1 VAACVY
7 CHGRKGKRDCP
18 ALAGKICAACC
29 GEHRRVDIHCP
40 DDCAYLGAH
49 EGYQQERML
58 DRVPRAWMG
67 RLVRYEEGGGPA
79 LEILHTAQ
87 LSICFYAAE
96 GRPINLASARDGI
109 EFARRRMS
117 LIETPEPLVPPFGEF
132 LLERLDGRIEAVAGV
147 DRSGI
152 RDVLEELLRFLEYD
166 VTEERFAD
174 LLEFL
179 RAIYAPALAATAS
192 SRPAPGSGL
201 ILPG

>member
-1 VAACVY
+1 
-7 CHGRKGKRDCP
+7 
-18 ALAGKICAACC
+18 
-29 GEHRRVDIHCP
+29 
-40 DDCAYLGAH
+40 
-49 EGYQQERML
+49 ML

-67 RLVRYEEGGGPA
+67 RLLRYEEGDA
-79 LEILHTAQ
+79 ASLEILHAAQ
-87 LSICFYAAE
+87 LAICVYAAE
-96 GRPINLASARDGI
+96 GRPLDRGAVRDGI

-132 LLERLDGRIEAVAGV
+132 LLARLDERIKAVAGV

-152 RDVLEELLRFLEYD
+152 REVLEETLRFLEYE
-166 VTEERFAD
+166 VPEERFAD

-201 ILPG
+201 IIPG

>member
-1 VAACVY
+1 
-7 CHGRKGKRDCP
+7 
-18 ALAGKICAACC
+18 
-29 GEHRRVDIHCP
+29 
-40 DDCAYLGAH
+40 
-49 EGYQQERML
+49 ML

-67 RLVRYEEGGGPA
+67 RLLRYEEGDA
-79 LEILHTAQ
+79 ASLEILHAAQ
-87 LSICFYAAE
+87 LAICVYVAE
-96 GRPINLASARDGI
+96 GRPLDRGAVRDGI

-132 LLERLDGRIEAVAGV
+132 LLARLDEGIKAVAGV

-152 RDVLEELLRFLEYD
+152 REVLEETLRFLEYE
-166 VTEERFAD
+166 VPEERFVD

-201 ILPG
+201 IIPG